1 MKFSIRD
8 LMLVTVIVTLAV
20 TMVCGCAVTPAA
32 PESFGRGGVPVAF
45 DKVPAK
51 VRESFLRSY
60 PDIARPSVEKCED
73 GQYRF
78 VLPSGNVIFLNA
90 KGEWCGGV
98 I

>member
-1 MKFSIRD
+1 MKFTIRD
-8 LMLVTVIVTLAV
+8 LLLVTALAV
-20 TMVCGCAVTPAA
+20 ATVCGCAVTPAA
-32 PESFGRGGVPVAF
+32 PKSFGRRGVPMAF
-45 DKVPAK
+45 DKVPAT
-51 VRESFLRSY
+51 VRENFLRSY
-60 PDIARPSVEKCED
+60 PDVASPSVEKCED